1 MTLAKARA
9 NASTKA
15 KHIYNTDVN
24 YDHHLQTS
32 KYFYSTG
39 VIQDDHHLTII
50 IYLLYRP
57 LATPIGL

>member
-24 YDHHLQTS
+24 YDHHLQSS
-32 KYFYSTG
+32 KYFYRRG
-39 VIQDDHHLTII
+39 IIQVDHHLTIA
-50 IYLLYRP
+50 IYL
-57 LATPIGL
+57 